1 MLNMQK
7 SMKNILKITT
17 VLLGAAVL
25 ATGCIKE
32 INPQTNIATQDQVA
46 NAPGAFDN
54 YVNAITATLCGTYE
68 FGSNYAY
75 DLGGY
80 PSFITHWACIGQ
92 DVIPGGHGSSWMSS
106 WYGSGTGLGP
116 EYLVCQLPWTYFY
129 GWISNCNRVLSLTGD
144 NPSESQKVGA
154 GIAHA
159 VRAFC
164 YMDLA
169 RMFAQETYA
178 SNLEAIT
185 VPLVTEKTLDLTNN
199 PRATNEVMWQFI
211 IDDLNKAEEYLKE
224 YDRAG
229 DKTKPDVSVVYG
241 LKARAYLTME
251 KFAEAETYAKKAQ
264 EGYTML
270 TEAQYLD
277 HLTAF
282 NTPNDAWMFCV
293 TYKADDPAILEND
306 SDSNWGSQWF
316 TECGA
321 SGCLYASNYGDPKYI
336 DAHLYETIPASDF
349 RKKCWV
355 DPAVDALE
363 TDEEKIEFLAPYTD
377 YGQSLIGSAEA
388 ATAGVIG
395 HMQLKFRAG
404 GGTAGRTDQYKATVV
419 SVPLMRVEEMMLIE
433 AEAVGMQEGREAE
446 GKNLLLAFA
455 QQRDPEYAFNDLWT
469 LRENIWWQRR
479 VELWGESALATF
491 DIKRLNKGITRS
503 YAGTNHP
510 ESFRWNTT
518 GVPQWFNL
526 CIVQTETNYNLACV
540 NNPTPIAP
548 TEDSPEHVW

>member
-32 INPQTNIATQDQVA
+32 INPQTNLATQDQVA

-54 YVNAITATLCGTYE
+54 YVNAITATLCGSYE
-68 FGSNYAY
+68 FGPDYMHS

-80 PSFITHWACIGQ
+80 PSFLIQWAVMGQ
-92 DVIPGGHGSSWMSS
+92 DVVPDASSQMGN
-106 WYGSGTGLGP
+106 WYECGVGLGP
-116 EYLVCQLPWTYFY
+116 RYMACQFPWTYFY
-129 GWISNCNRVLSLTGD
+129 RWISNCNQVLSLTGE
-144 NPSESQKVGA
+144 NPAESQKIGA

-178 SNLEAIT
+178 SNLEAVT
-185 VPLVTEKTLDLTNN
+185 VPIVTEKTLDYTNN

-211 IDDLNKAEEYLKE
+211 IEDLNKAEEYLAD

-277 HLTAF
+277 HFTAF
-282 NTPNDAWMFCV
+282 NTPNEAWMFCL
-293 TYKADDPAILEND
+293 THKADDENILLND
-306 SDSNWGSQWF
+306 SDTNWGAQWF
-316 TECGA
+316 TECWD
-321 SGCLYASNYGDPKYI
+321 SECLYASSYGDPKYI

-363 TDEEKIEFLAPYTD
+363 TQEEVKEFLAPYTD
-377 YGQSLIGSAEA
+377 YGHSLIGSASKS
-388 ATAGVIG
+388 TSGLIG

-455 QQRDPEYAFNDLWT
+455 QQRDPEYAYNELWS

-479 VELWGESALATF
+479 VEFWGESALATF
-491 DIKRLNKGITRS
+491 DIKRLNKGIIRS
-503 YAGTNHP
+503 YAGSNHN
-510 ESFRWNTT
+510 EGYRWNTE
-518 GVPQWFNL
+518 GVPQWMHL
-526 CIVQTETNYNLACV
+526 CIVETETEYNTACV

-548 TEDSPEHVW
+548 TEDSPEHAW

>member
-54 YVNAITATLCGTYE
+54 YVNAITATLCGQYE
-68 FGSNYAY
+68 FGSSYAY

-80 PSFITHWACIGQ
+80 PSFMTHWACIGQ
-92 DVIPGGHGSSWMSS
+92 DVIPGNHDGSWMSA
-106 WYGSGTGLGP
+106 WYTSGTGLGP
-116 EYLVCQLPWTYFY
+116 RYLVCQLPWTYYY

-144 NPSESQKVGA
+144 NPADSQKVGA
-154 GIAHA
+154 GFAHA

-178 SNLEAIT
+178 LNPEAIT
-185 VPLVTEKTLDLTNN
+185 VPIVTENTLDLTNN

-211 IDDLNKAEEYLKE
+211 IDDLNKAEEYLAD

-264 EGYTML
+264 DGYTML

-277 HLTAF
+277 HFTAF

-316 TECGA
+316 TECGD

-336 DAHLYETIPASDF
+336 DAHLFETIPASDF
-349 RKKCWV
+349 RKMCWV
-355 DPAVDALE
+355 DPAVDELE
-363 TDEEKIEFLAPYTD
+363 NEAAMLEFLAPYTD
-377 YGQSLIGSAEA
+377 YGHSLIGSAA
-388 ATAGVIG
+388 ASTAGTVG

-404 GGTAGRTDQYKATVV
+404 GGAAGRADSYKATVV
-419 SVPLMRVEEMMLIE
+419 SVPLMRVEEMLLIE

-455 QQRDPEYAFNDLWT
+455 QQRDPKYAYDDVAS
-469 LRENIWWQRR
+469 LRDNIWWQRR
-479 VELWGESALATF
+479 VEFWGESALATF
-491 DIKRLNKGITRS
+491 DIKRLNKGIVRS

-510 ESFRWNTT
+510 ESYRWNTT

>member
-1 MLNMQK
+1 MQK

-32 INPQTNIATQDQVA
+32 INPQTNVATQDQVA
-46 NAPGAFDN
+46 AAPGAFDN
-54 YVNAITATLCGTYE
+54 YVNAITATMCGTYQ

-80 PSFITHWACIGQ
+80 PSFMTHWACIGQ
-92 DVIPGGHGSSWMSS
+92 DVIPGGHGSSWMST

-116 EYLVCQLPWTYFY
+116 QYLVCQLPWTYY
-129 GWISNCNRVLSLTGD
+129 YSWISNCNRVLSLTGE
-144 NPSESQKVGA
+144 NPAESQKVGA
-154 GIAHA
+154 GIAYA
-159 VRAFC
+159 MRAFY

-169 RMFAQETYA
+169 RMFAPETYA

-185 VPLVTEKTLDLTNN
+185 VPIVTEKTLDLANN
-199 PRATNEVMWQFI
+199 PRATNEAMWQFI
-211 IDDLNKAEEYLKE
+211 IDDLNKAEEFLAD
-224 YDRAG
+224 YDRG
-229 DKTKPDVSVVYG
+229 TDKTKPDVSFVYG

-277 HLTAF
+277 HFTAF

-293 TYKADDPAILEND
+293 TYKADDPAVLEND

-336 DAHLYETIPASDF
+336 DAHLFETIPATDF

-355 DPAVDALE
+355 DPAVDELG
-363 TDEEKIEFLAPYTD
+363 TEEEVLDFLATYTN
-377 YGQSLIGSAEA
+377 YGESLVTSASA

-404 GGTAGRTDQYKATVV
+404 GGEAGRSDNYKATVV

-433 AEAVGMQEGREAE
+433 AEAVGMQSGREAE

-455 QQRDPEYAFNDLWT
+455 QQRDPEYQYNDLWT

-479 VELWGESALATF
+479 VEFWGESALATF

-510 ESFRWNTT
+510 ESYRWNTT
-518 GVPQWFNL
+518 GVPQWFHL